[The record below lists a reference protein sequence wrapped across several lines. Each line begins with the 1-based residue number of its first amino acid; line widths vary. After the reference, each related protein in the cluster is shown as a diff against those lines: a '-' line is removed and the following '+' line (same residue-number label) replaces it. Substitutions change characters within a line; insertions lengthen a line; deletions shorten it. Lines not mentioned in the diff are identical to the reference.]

1 LGSSVI
7 FSDGKVHC
15 HRNPGRARGGD
26 VIETRILHS
35 GALRLTP
42 PGLELDITDLFGP
55 PEM

>member
-42 PGLELDITDLFGP
+42 PGLELDIADLFGP